1 MDQSPSNS
9 NKGLWVAFLSV
20 SFIIFVFLFWWIYAK
35 EAGSSEGLTW
45 VSYLPYLNSL
55 LNFLTAVL
63 LCLGFYCIRLGK
75 RDLHRNIMITA
86 GCLSGLFLISY
97 LTYHHFQGD
106 TKFVGLGI
114 IRPIYFF
121 ILISHVILSMVQVPL
136 ILATFTFAFLGK
148 WNSHKRVAKITF
160 PVWLYVS
167 ITGVLIFFLLKFFN
181 YS

>member
-45 VSYLPYLNSL
+45 VAYLPYLNSL

-63 LCLGFYCIRLGK
+63 LCLGYSFIKSGK
-75 RDLHRNIMITA
+75 KEKHRITMILA
-86 GCLSGLFLISY
+86 GVLSALFLVSY

-106 TKFVGLGI
+106 TKFVAQGF
-114 IRPIYFF
+114 IRPIYFI

-136 ILATFTFAFLGK
+136 ILATFSFAFMGK
-148 WNSHKRVAKITF
+148 WHAHKKVARITF

-167 ITGVLIFFLLKFFN
+167 VTGVLVFFFLKYLN
-181 YS
+181 N